1 MEPSDQGVHRAAQ
14 CMAMMGKSGK
24 TGCIQKH
31 GMETDHTKSKFKRGK
46 WPPRDVDRSVADLFS
61 GPDYPYR
68 FNLSYNRAD
77 HVVHR
82 GNLMPDRFVET
93 HIQQLP
99 LFARLPLDQLRWA
112 MDAFRMMRFEPGEMV
127 FAQGE
132 PTQGLYMFVSGRA
145 LLVRTDAQ
153 GRQQQ
158 IGVIGPNQYLNE
170 TALFRPGIETA
181 SLQVV
186 ETANVLYVGRKQLMT
201 VIAHHPEMQKF
212 IPIPVAVQQA
222 QKQEMAFKGQR
233 PNETVLLDTR
243 RHWWA
248 FVRKA
253 WFPGVVAG
261 ALLVIAGLMTSAFLQ
276 LCLGGLA
283 IVLPGLLMLYFY
295 LEWRNDHII
304 ITNQRLIHIEQTIH
318 TMETSISEVNM
329 DSIHQ
334 VNADIVT
341 SDLFSRVFGYGT
353 VSLRTAGEAGNI
365 YLTVI
370 PDPDGI
376 QDLVLQTRVQGEQ
389 AEQREHHQEIRA
401 EIDRVLSGQ
410 GGVAP
415 AVERTTPAETV
426 YRKHPMVWIRNLFI
440 PGLLMVFSIVFFL
453 LTLTVSALDG
463 LGLLGPLIAFLFF
476 LLGGVGFYWAYWDWR
491 NDIYLVGEDIIRLI
505 HRRPLFLQN
514 EDDQLLLESVDNVV
528 SERKGLFQSLLN
540 YGNVRISLIGG
551 DVGDSKTFYGVPH
564 PQEVQEE
571 ITRRQARVRN
581 RGKEDAE
588 RQRKGEIAEYLKVY
602 HETVGG
608 EQAGAQPQ
616 PQQPYTQQTPPP
628 QPRAPQDRMRPPGI
642 PKPRGDN

>member
-1 MEPSDQGVHRAAQ
+1 
-14 CMAMMGKSGK
+14 
-24 TGCIQKH
+24 
-31 GMETDHTKSKFKRGK
+31 
-46 WPPRDVDRSVADLFS
+46 
-61 GPDYPYR
+61 
-68 FNLSYNRAD
+68 
-77 HVVHR
+77 
-82 GNLMPDRFVET
+82 MPDRFVET

-99 LFARLPLDQLRWA
+99 LFARLPPNQLRWA

-145 LLVRTDAQ
+145 SLIRTDQ
-153 GRQQQ
+153 TGHRQQ

-170 TALFRPGIETA
+170 NALFRPGMETA
-181 SLQVV
+181 SLQVI
-186 ETANVLYVGRKQLMT
+186 ERANVLFVGRKQLMT
-201 VIAHHPEMQKF
+201 VIAHHPEMQEF

-222 QKQEMAFKGQR
+222 QKQEMAFRGQR

-253 WFPGVVAG
+253 WLPGIVAG
-261 ALLVIAGLMTSAFLQ
+261 AMLVLAGFMTSAFLQ
-276 LCLGGLA
+276 VCVGGLA

-318 TMETSISEVNM
+318 TLKTSISEVNM

-370 PDPDGI
+370 PNPEGI

-389 AEQREHHQEIRA
+389 VQQREQHQEIRA
-401 EIDRVLSGQ
+401 EIDRVLSGE
-410 GGVAP
+410 GAVAP
-415 AVERTTPAETV
+415 ASEHTTPPETI
-426 YRKHPMVWIRNLFI
+426 YRKHPMVWIRNLFL
-440 PGLLMVFSIVFFL
+440 PGLLMVFSFVFFV
-453 LTLTVSALDG
+453 LTLSVSALDSLGFFGPMIAVG
-463 LGLLGPLIAFLFF
+463 LFMLGVI
-476 LLGGVGFYWAYWDWR
+476 GFYWAYWDWR
-491 NDIYLVGEDIIRLI
+491 NDLYLVGEDIIRLI

-528 SERKGLFQSLLN
+528 SERKGFFQSLLN

-551 DVGDSKTFYGVPH
+551 DVGDAKTFYGVPR
-564 PQEVQEE
+564 PQEVQAE
-571 ITRRQARVRN
+571 ITRRQARMRN
-581 RGKEDAE
+581 RGKEEAE

-608 EQAGAQPQ
+608 GQQPEPQ
-616 PQQPYTQQTPPP
+616 QPPQQPYTQQTPPP
-628 QPRAPQDRMRPPGI
+628 QPPRGPQTRPPQDRMRPPRI
-642 PKPRGDN
+642 PRQRGDG